1 MCVGRQRTRVTPAE
15 FVLPCTRVRD
25 GQQLLETFVRV
36 EGLEMRIDPEERPAL
51 IAGIGASLEPG
62 NRFVDVPEHGV
73 HAGDLIVRMMR
84 VAE

>member
-1 MCVGRQRTRVTPAE
+1 
-15 FVLPCTRVRD
+15 
-25 GQQLLETFVRV
+25 
-36 EGLEMRIDPEERPAL
+36 MRIDPEERPAL

-62 NRFVDVPEHGV
+62 NRLVDVPEHGV